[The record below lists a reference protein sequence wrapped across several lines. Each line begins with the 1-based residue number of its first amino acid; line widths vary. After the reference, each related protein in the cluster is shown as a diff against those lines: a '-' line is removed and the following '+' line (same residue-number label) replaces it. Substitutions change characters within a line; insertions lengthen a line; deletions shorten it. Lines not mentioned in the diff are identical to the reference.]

1 MKGRRRGEPLDL
13 VVAEAMIFANSVWGE
28 WLEEHG
34 TAGIY
39 RSQRRG
45 RVRMSTVG
53 GPHDGLGV
61 ARYSWCTSPLRRYVD
76 LVNQQQIIAI
86 VMGEKPPYE
95 RNDSDFFMIVAQFEN
110 IYGLYKDFQ
119 TRMERYWSLRWIA
132 QENVKQIEGI
142 VVKGDLVRFDGIPFT
157 QRVPGLPEL
166 PRGKKVVLDIL
177 GLDYIGLVLEVR
189 LKEVRDEVQE
199 LGDEEPEE
207 EAPEAAPEEAA
218 PASEAGAPEAP
229 ADAPSAEAETAPE
242 SAAPSAP

>member
-1 MKGRRRGEPLDL
+1 
-13 VVAEAMIFANSVWGE
+13 
-28 WLEEHG
+28 
-34 TAGIY
+34 
-39 RSQRRG
+39 
-45 RVRMSTVG
+45 
-53 GPHDGLGV
+53 
-61 ARYSWCTSPLRRYVD
+61 
-76 LVNQQQIIAI
+76 
-86 VMGEKPPYE
+86 
-95 RNDSDFFMIVAQFEN
+95 MIVAQFEN

-132 QENVKQIEGI
+132 QDNVKQIEGI

-207 EAPEAAPEEAA
+207 EAPEAVPEEAA
-218 PASEAGAPEAP
+218 ASAAEAGAPEAP
-229 ADAPSAEAETAPE
+229 AENPE
-242 SAAPSAP
+242 SAAEPAAESASGIRRRSGTVMKRSVPLFSCLC